1 MVHCFYNT
9 AIARDVT
16 STHQNQL
23 TCGRN
28 VVGISSIVHP
38 IVNIMEGELLE
49 KQRKSLMFIAKTLHQ
64 AGLQQPALVA
74 FKGGIDMTAKI
85 DQKHYQLFHQIVRQL
100 VAPIRATLRQLSD
113 VVAVETRERRRNVAR
128 LLEETLE
135 RHFVKLE
142 TACQDVLAI
151 IDQQLLP
158 VCAIDEAV
166 VDLLRLEGDL
176 YRYMWDFASG
186 EKRDVYKA
194 RCESVYNEAMKKATK
209 LDIHELARL
218 SLVLNRAMFLAEGL
232 RRTSEAAEYA
242 EAEVNRLL
250 ATNTELSAAAYQK
263 VMAFARRL
271 KNKVMEWKE

>member
-1 MVHCFYNT
+1 MLRPL
-9 AIARDVT
+9 I
-16 STHQNQL
+16 STGKEGCL
-23 TCGRN
+23 SY
-28 VVGISSIVHP
+28 ISDCKV
-38 IVNIMEGELLE
+38 MEGELLE

-64 AGLQQPALVA
+64 AGLQQSALVA

-100 VAPIRATLRQLSD
+100 VAPIRATLRQLTD

-135 RHFVKLE
+135 RHFVRLE

-158 VCAIDEAV
+158 VCTIDEAV

-194 RCESVYNEAMKKATK
+194 RCESVYNEAMKKSTK
-209 LDIHELARL
+209 LDVHELARL

-232 RRTSEAAEYA
+232 RRTSEAVEYA